1 MQIICTYTCT
11 HMYYNYSSAV
21 LIMTVYTFFITSLAV
36 RLASTEPYNLILPP
50 YSYLFAI
57 LHADYMYLH
66 MYTHD
71 YSSAVLIMT
80 VYILHYNTLQFCGRA
95 LLLR

>member
-1 MQIICTYTCT
+1 
-11 HMYYNYSSAV
+11 
-21 LIMTVYTFFITSLAV
+21 MTVYTFFITSLAV

-66 MYTHD
+66 MYTQVLQLQQCSLNNDSIH
-71 YSSAVLIMT
+71 SSLQHT
-80 VYILHYNTLQFCGRA
+80 SILWASPVAKVTQLETFE
-95 LLLR
+95 